1 MKQGRTGASK
11 QSPGSTLEEQ
21 NHNGI
26 STVRMCPPFPIR
38 STTCQGRAR
47 RVDLATGITEGTIVR
62 AACQRKS
69 CKSCQCYAIEKRVA
83 Y

>member
-47 RVDLATGITEGTIVR
+47 RVDLGDRNHRGDNCSRCLPT
-62 AACQRKS
+62 
-69 CKSCQCYAIEKRVA
+69 
-83 Y
+83 